1 MTLGVSVAEIVENS
15 KNPLLAIHPSWE
27 RVLLGDVADILNGF
41 AFDSAKFS
49 KDSGFPLLRI
59 RDIGETKTDAFY
71 TGDFDKAYVVKAG
84 DLLIGMD
91 GDFNSARWA
100 GENALLNQRVCKV
113 TLKTADYHPKFLEY
127 ALPGYLKAINDH
139 TSAVTVKHLSSRT
152 VAEIPLPYPPL
163 PEQER
168 IVAKIEELFTQL
180 EAGAAALKRVQAG
193 LKRYKASVLKAAV
206 EGRLFVGAD
215 GVRPMM
221 ETGVRPLSEEASPA
235 QAGRTPYGDDAPSAR
250 TEGELPDGWRW
261 ITVAELAANEPYSI
275 TDGPF
280 GSKLKTEHYTDAGP
294 RVIRL
299 QNIGDGEFQDAK
311 AHISQ
316 SHFET
321 LKRHRIYAGDLVIA
335 GLGESLPR
343 ACVIPDYVGDA
354 IVKADCIRFK
364 PNPQIADTKYLLFA
378 LNSETVKKMVVKV
391 VHGIG
396 RPRMNQQEIKAIPIP
411 LPPLAEQRRI
421 VAEVERRL
429 SVVKEVEAVV
439 AASVARASRLR
450 QSVLKSA
457 FEGRLVP

>member
-41 AFDSAKFS
+41 AFESAKFS
-49 KDSGFPLLRI
+49 KDDGFPLIRI
-59 RDIGETKTDAFY
+59 RDIGESKTDAFY

-113 TLKTADYHPKFLEY
+113 TLKTTNYHPKFLEY

-180 EAGAAALKRVQAG
+180 EAGTAALKRVQVG

-206 EGRLFVGAD
+206 EGRLSNVGGH
-215 GVRPMM
+215 GVRPF
-221 ETGVRPLSEEASPA
+221 SEESSPA
-235 QAGRTPYGDDAPSAR
+235 QAGRTPSAR

-261 ITVAELAANEPYSI
+261 TTVAELAANEPYSI

-343 ACVIPDYVGDA
+343 ACIIPDYVGNA

-378 LNSETVKKMVVKV
+378 LNSETVKKLVAKV

-429 SVVKEVEAVV
+429 SVAQEVESVV
-439 AASVARASRLR
+439 AASLARAGRLR

-457 FEGRLVP
+457 FEGRLAP